1 MQAGPSCLLASKLAV
16 SAHMAHLL
24 LLLPW
29 QDGGGNFVLDVIM
42 QYKSANGLNSSTTT
56 KTHSHSLF
64 AGGGNWHWVSWMR
77 WMSPRSHVRCKGDCA
92 TRTNA
97 LLFVAANRPAKLPNL
112 IRNDNRSSK
121 KTAEKRE
128 SVAASDKQWQCLPSN
143 CCASFV
149 FTVGVQ

>member
-16 SAHMAHLL
+16 SAHMAHLLLLLL

-56 KTHSHSLF
+56 KHTHTQSHTHRHSQC
-64 AGGGNWHWVSWMR
+64 AGGGSWHWVSWMR

-97 LLFVAANRPAKLPNL
+97 PLFVAANRPAKLPNL
-112 IRNDNRSSK
+112 IRNDNRSSEK
-121 KTAEKRE
+121 AAEKRE
-128 SVAASDKQWQCLPSN
+128 RVAASDKQWQCLPSN
-143 CCASFV
+143 
-149 FTVGVQ
+149 